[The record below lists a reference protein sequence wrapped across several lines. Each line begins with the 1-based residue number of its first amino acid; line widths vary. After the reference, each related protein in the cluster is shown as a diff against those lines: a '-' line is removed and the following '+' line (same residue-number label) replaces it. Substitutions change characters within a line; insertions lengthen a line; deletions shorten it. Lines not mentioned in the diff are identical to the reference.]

1 MAKKATQKEITLETI
16 LFNCRN
22 ALRGA
27 GGTEKN
33 RDAVIG
39 LVFIKFAS
47 DKFEKRRQEIKDKHG
62 DIPVFLENKSFYTA
76 ENVFYLEPECRWSY
90 LVKEAS
96 SNDIAVKIDNAM
108 ATIEKD
114 NPSLEGALLSNF
126 YAGLGAEIR
135 TLKNLIDEIN
145 KIDPEKFHEDDLI
158 GRVYEYFMQSYA
170 VASTKEEGEFYTP
183 PSVVKLIA
191 ELIEPY
197 SGRVYDPACGSGGMF
212 VQSMR
217 FIEQHH
223 GNKKNIS
230 IIGQEKN
237 PDTRRLAKMNLA
249 IRGISYNLGS
259 KPYGESSSF
268 TDDQHKDMKVD
279 YIMANPPFNLKDWRG
294 ENELLD
300 DPRWDGYAIPP
311 VSNANYAW
319 ILHMLSKLDV
329 TDGIAGF
336 LLANGALNADG
347 TEYEIRKK
355 LIENDKVEAII
366 VLPRD
371 MFYTTDI
378 SVTLWILNNNKMGD
392 SKSGDF
398 RRPRYGEILFCDLR
412 RWDDNVEQYV
422 VEKGKKKKKTVLTDE
437 QISKIKSIYRS
448 WQTGIGYE
456 DVPELCKS
464 ATIDEIRKANYSLAP
479 SKYVEFIDHDLDID
493 YDTEMTRIQTEMKNI
508 LKLEKESQASLE
520 KAFTGIGYVVD

>member
-1 MAKKATQKEITLETI
+1 MAKKATQKEVTLETI

-62 DIPVFLENKSFYTA
+62 DIPVFLETKSFYTA

-96 SNDIAVKIDNAM
+96 SNDIAIKIDNAM

-197 SGRVYDPACGSGGMF
+197 SGRVYDPACGF
-212 VQSMR
+212 RV
-217 FIEQHH
+217 
-223 GNKKNIS
+223 
-230 IIGQEKN
+230 IIMTQAN
-237 PDTRRLAKMNLA
+237 SQVNTRVLELLPKFKIKKMN
-249 IRGISYNLGS
+249 
-259 KPYGESSSF
+259 
-268 TDDQHKDMKVD
+268 
-279 YIMANPPFNLKDWRG
+279 
-294 ENELLD
+294 
-300 DPRWDGYAIPP
+300 
-311 VSNANYAW
+311 
-319 ILHMLSKLDV
+319 
-329 TDGIAGF
+329 
-336 LLANGALNADG
+336 
-347 TEYEIRKK
+347 
-355 LIENDKVEAII
+355 
-366 VLPRD
+366 
-371 MFYTTDI
+371 
-378 SVTLWILNNNKMGD
+378 
-392 SKSGDF
+392 
-398 RRPRYGEILFCDLR
+398 
-412 RWDDNVEQYV
+412 
-422 VEKGKKKKKTVLTDE
+422 
-437 QISKIKSIYRS
+437 S
-448 WQTGIGYE
+448 WCA
-456 DVPELCKS
+456 V
-464 ATIDEIRKANYSLAP
+464 
-479 SKYVEFIDHDLDID
+479 
-493 YDTEMTRIQTEMKNI
+493 
-508 LKLEKESQASLE
+508 
-520 KAFTGIGYVVD
+520 